1 MEIDLGESLEGTKLL
16 QRARDIASS
25 GGILNCH
32 IDGYSASGRVE
43 GKSKASY
50 YCGFT
55 LDPSGHLASYYCDC
69 EASRRYVGPCKHAL
83 ALLLYCAPSIE
94 VKEKPSEVEGHFGDG
109 DNSDFG
115 C

>member
-16 QRARDIASS
+16 ERAKEIASS
-25 GGILNCH
+25 DGVLTYH
-32 IDGYSASGRVE
+32 LDGYSASGRVK
-43 GKSKASY
+43 GQSKASY

-55 LDPSGHLASYYCDC
+55 LDQNGHLASYFCDC
-69 EASRRYVGPCKHAL
+69 EASRRYIGPCKHAL

-94 VKEKPSEVEGHFGDG
+94 TKEKPSEGEGYFGDG